1 MTRRVLG
8 ALLAS
13 VALWPLLP
21 VASHY
26 WPVTLPLERVLTVWF
41 DWHCQR
47 EPARTLAVLG
57 VPLAVCA
64 RCSGL
69 YFGLGVGALLR
80 WPRLTP
86 RALQLWMLS
95 AAALMLTDVA
105 LETRG
110 MHDAWAGVRLLTGL
124 LLAYPVGG
132 ALGTRIEALRLKPV
146 APRLSPERAK
156 VEKGESEPVDH
167 AD

>member
-1 MTRRVLG
+1 MTRRLLG

-26 WPVTLPLERVLTVWF
+26 WPVALPLERALGLWF
-41 DWHCQR
+41 GLHCQR
-47 EPARTLAVLG
+47 DPARTLSVLG

-69 YFGLGVGALLR
+69 YFGLGIGALLR
-80 WPRLTP
+80 WPLLSP
-86 RALQLWMLS
+86 RALRFWVLG
-95 AAALMLTDVA
+95 AAALMLIDVA

-110 MHDAWAGVRLLTGL
+110 IHGAWAAGRLLTGV
-124 LLAYPVGG
+124 LLAYPIG
-132 ALGTRIEALRLKPV
+132 AALADAR
-146 APRLSPERAK
+146 APAGAAAQSP
-156 VEKGESEPVDH
+156 
-167 AD
+167 